1 MMKSIPAAPSRHD
14 ADIARRNAQGVMSE
28 RPGAPVMPGYPPL
41 PPELIPQPEKPPVV
55 PETPVEPERPSLP
68 DWPDEPPS
76 PPVMPEIPPVPVVPE
91 TPVEPE
97 RPSLPGWPDEPPSP
111 PVMPEIPP
119 VPVVPETPVEPE
131 RPSLPGFPDE
141 PPSPPV
147 ISSITP
153 ARTGP
158 QAPSQPGLP
167 ENPHDPT
174 IPAPPPTT
182 PIVPIIPP
190 TPVDPETPPGPAPRT
205 PVIDGLYD
213 RTSAD
218 QPIDN
223 FGASFDNAA
232 MLKGTGEPSSYVA
245 IFDARQQLMGYA
257 RVNTEGNWSYTLP
270 QGLTGEHQLSA
281 RAVDMKTLQPV
292 GEAGNAVDFTLYQMN
307 IHLIYANNVANSGE
321 LKDGDRTEDSTPLI
335 GGFTT
340 PNTTLVIRENGNLL
354 RTIHVDESGH
364 WAYSPRE
371 PLGNGEREITFS
383 VLDQY
388 GNEHLSD
395 STFTLIIDAPVPE
408 IPEPPELAPG
418 PTIEGIYDNRNGEK
432 LIENG
437 GVSLDAS
444 PVLRGTGEPSTFV
457 AIFYGDHQFSGF
469 AWVNEQGNWHH
480 SPQIYSAGEQRFYAQ
495 SMDLNTGETL
505 GAPGNS
511 VEFTLYD
518 LKINFALDNIGEDR
532 NLLENGAHTD
542 DTMPQLLG
550 YVTPGT
556 VIVVRD
562 NGDLLHSFKV
572 DGSGHWTFTPTS
584 PLPGGQNDLTFNLKD
599 SNGVE
604 HSSDVQFTLHIDAP
618 STFSVNGLLEEPE
631 ALLFAAPAPEV
642 NDGQPAAP
650 TGFVPVAAP
659 LLDEWNSASV
669 DQ

>member
-1 MMKSIPAAPSRHD
+1 MKSTTPPRDD
-14 ADIARRNAQGVMSE
+14 ANAT
-28 RPGAPVMPGYPPL
+28 RPGAPVIMSDRPG
-41 PPELIPQPEKPPVV
+41 
-55 PETPVEPERPSLP
+55 RPSMTGWL
-68 DWPDEPPS
+68 DEPPS
-76 PPVMPEIPPVPVVPE
+76 PPVMPEIPPTPVVPE

-97 RPSLPGWPDEPPSP
+97 QPSLPGWPDEPPSP

-119 VPVVPETPVEPE
+119 TPVVPETPVEPE
-131 RPSLPGFPDE
+131 QPSLPGWPDE

-147 ISSITP
+147 MT
-153 ARTGP
+153 AMTLLRTGP
-158 QAPSQPGLP
+158 EAPSPAVLP
-167 ENPHDPT
+167 ENPQDPT
-174 IPAPPPTT
+174 IPWVPVT
-182 PIVPIIPP
+182 PIVPIVPP
-190 TPVDPETPPGPAPRT
+190 TPVDAETPPGPAPRT

-213 RTSAD
+213 RTRGD

-257 RVNTEGNWSYTLP
+257 RVNAEGNWSYTLP

-281 RAVDMKTLQPV
+281 RAVDMNTLQPI
-292 GEAGNAVDFTLYQMN
+292 GEMGNAVDFTLYQMD
-307 IHLIYANNVANSGE
+307 IHLIFANNVANSGE
-321 LKDGDRTEDSTPLI
+321 LRDGDRTEDTTPLI
-335 GGFTT
+335 AGFTT

-354 RTIHVDESGH
+354 RIIEVDGSGH
-364 WAYSPRE
+364 WAFSPRE
-371 PLGNGEREITFS
+371 PLENGEREITFS
-383 VLDQY
+383 VLDQE

-418 PTIEGIYDNRNGEK
+418 PTIEGIYDSRNGEK

-437 GVSLDAS
+437 GVSFDAT
-444 PVLRGTGEPSTFV
+444 PVLKGTGEPSTLV
-457 AIFYGDHQFSGF
+457 AIFYGDHPFSGF
-469 AWVNEQGNWHH
+469 AWVNEQGNWHY
-480 SPQIYSAGEQRFYAQ
+480 SPQISSAGEQHFYAQ
-495 SMDLNTGETL
+495 SMDANTGETL

-518 LKINFALDNIGEDR
+518 LKINFAFDNVGEDR
-532 NLLENGAHTD
+532 NLLENGAYTD

-550 YVTPGT
+550 YATPGT

-572 DGSGHWTFTPTS
+572 DDSGNWTFTPTS

-631 ALLFAAPAPEV
+631 ALLFAAPEAEV
-642 NDGQPAAP
+642 NGGQPAAP

-659 LLDEWNSASV
+659 LLDEWNPASV

>member
-1 MMKSIPAAPSRHD
+1 MKSTTPPRDD
-14 ADIARRNAQGVMSE
+14 ANAT
-28 RPGAPVMPGYPPL
+28 RPGAPVIMSDRPGRPSMPG
-41 PPELIPQPEKPPVV
+41 
-55 PETPVEPERPSLP
+55 
-68 DWPDEPPS
+68 WPDEPPS
-76 PPVMPEIPPVPVVPE
+76 PPVMPETPPAPVVPE

-97 RPSLPGWPDEPPSP
+97 QPSLPGWPDEPPSP

-119 VPVVPETPVEPE
+119 TPVVPETPVEPE
-131 RPSLPGFPDE
+131 QPSLPGWPDE

-147 ISSITP
+147 MT
-153 ARTGP
+153 AMTLLRTGP
-158 QAPSQPGLP
+158 EAPSPAVLP
-167 ENPHDPT
+167 ENPQDPT
-174 IPAPPPTT
+174 IPRVPVT
-182 PIVPIIPP
+182 PIVPP
-190 TPVDPETPPGPAPRT
+190 TPVDPETPPGPAPRK

-213 RTSAD
+213 RTSGD

-257 RVNTEGNWSYTLP
+257 RVNAEGNWSYTLP

-281 RAVDMKTLQPV
+281 RTVDMNTLQPI
-292 GEAGNAVDFTLYQMN
+292 GEMGNAVDFTLYQMD
-307 IHLIYANNVANSGE
+307 IHLIFANNVANSGE
-321 LKDGDRTEDSTPLI
+321 LKDGDRTEDTTPLI
-335 GGFTT
+335 AGFTT

-354 RTIHVDESGH
+354 RIIEVDGSGH
-364 WAYSPRE
+364 WAFSPRE
-371 PLGNGEREITFS
+371 PLENGEREITFS
-383 VLDQY
+383 VLDQE

-395 STFTLIIDAPVPE
+395 STFTLIIDAPAPE

-437 GVSLDAS
+437 GVSFDAT
-444 PVLRGTGEPSTFV
+444 PVLKGTGEPSTLV

-469 AWVNEQGNWHH
+469 AWVNEQGNWHY
-480 SPQIYSAGEQRFYAQ
+480 SPQISSAGEQHFYAQ
-495 SMDLNTGETL
+495 SMDANTGETL

-518 LKINFALDNIGEDR
+518 LKINFAFDNVGEDR
-532 NLLENGAHTD
+532 NLLENGAYTD

-550 YVTPGT
+550 YATPGT

-572 DGSGHWTFTPTS
+572 DDSGNWTFTPTS
-584 PLPGGQNDLTFNLKD
+584 PLSGGQNDLTFNLKD

-631 ALLFAAPAPEV
+631 ALLFAAPEAEV
-642 NDGQPAAP
+642 NGGQPAAP

-659 LLDEWNSASV
+659 LLDEWNPASV

>member
-1 MMKSIPAAPSRHD
+1 MKSTTPPRDD
-14 ADIARRNAQGVMSE
+14 ANAT
-28 RPGAPVMPGYPPL
+28 RPGAPVIMSDRPGRPSMPG
-41 PPELIPQPEKPPVV
+41 
-55 PETPVEPERPSLP
+55 
-68 DWPDEPPS
+68 WPDEPPS
-76 PPVMPEIPPVPVVPE
+76 PPVMPEIPPTPVVPE

-97 RPSLPGWPDEPPSP
+97 QPSLPGWPDEPPSP

-119 VPVVPETPVEPE
+119 APVVPETPVEPE
-131 RPSLPGFPDE
+131 QPSLPGWPDE

-147 ISSITP
+147 MT
-153 ARTGP
+153 AMTLLRTGP
-158 QAPSQPGLP
+158 EAPSPAVLP
-167 ENPHDPT
+167 ENPQDPT
-174 IPAPPPTT
+174 IPWVPVT
-182 PIVPIIPP
+182 PIVPP
-190 TPVDPETPPGPAPRT
+190 TPVDAETPPGPAPRT

-213 RTSAD
+213 RTSGD

-257 RVNTEGNWSYTLP
+257 RVNAEGNWSYTLP

-281 RAVDMKTLQPV
+281 RAVDMNTLQPI
-292 GEAGNAVDFTLYQMN
+292 GEMGNAVDFTLYQMD
-307 IHLIYANNVANSGE
+307 IHLIFANNVANSGE
-321 LKDGDRTEDSTPLI
+321 LKDGDRTEDTTPLI
-335 GGFTT
+335 AGFTT

-354 RTIHVDESGH
+354 RIIEVDGSGH
-364 WAYSPRE
+364 WAFSPRE
-371 PLGNGEREITFS
+371 PLENGEREITFS
-383 VLDQY
+383 VLDQE

-437 GVSLDAS
+437 GVSFDAT
-444 PVLRGTGEPSTFV
+444 PVLKGTGEPSTLV

-469 AWVNEQGNWHH
+469 AWVNEQGNWHY
-480 SPQIYSAGEQRFYAQ
+480 SPQISSAGEQHFYAQ
-495 SMDLNTGETL
+495 SMDANTGETL

-518 LKINFALDNIGEDR
+518 LKINFAFDNVGEDR
-532 NLLENGAHTD
+532 NLLENGAYTD

-550 YVTPGT
+550 YATPGT

-572 DGSGHWTFTPTS
+572 DDSGNWTFTPTS
-584 PLPGGQNDLTFNLKD
+584 PLSGGQNDLTFNLKD

-631 ALLFAAPAPEV
+631 ALLFAAPEAEV
-642 NDGQPAAP
+642 NGGQPAAP

-659 LLDEWNSASV
+659 LLDEWNPASV